1 MKVDNTQDKLNYII
15 SKGFDITI
23 GKSEKGVFLELIKD
37 YKTLTQENDIDL
49 FNVVDKTYKVMVG
62 GGYE

>member
-15 SKGFDITI
+15 SKGFDIAI

-37 YKTLTQENDIDL
+37 YKTVTQENDIDL

-62 GGYE
+62 GGYN

>member
-1 MKVDNTQDKLNYII
+1 MKIDNTQDKLNYILN
-15 SKGFDITI
+15 KGFDITI